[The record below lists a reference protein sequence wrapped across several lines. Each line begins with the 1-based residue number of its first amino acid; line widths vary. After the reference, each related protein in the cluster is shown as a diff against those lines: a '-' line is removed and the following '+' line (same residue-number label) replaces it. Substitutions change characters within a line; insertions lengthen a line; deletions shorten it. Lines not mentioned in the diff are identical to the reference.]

1 MIMQGRVLTRDA
13 ARQTKMIYG
22 YDITSA
28 YPSKQFVLPAMA
40 LPIEWELRKD
50 GSLGKV
56 TKRIE
61 GKCVWREG
69 AELTED
75 VIKTMSVYSMIEVE
89 FSFPEKCFDR
99 KTKKLR
105 DAPWYPLFYRYEDG
119 SILFPAK
126 GVGRYYRGET
136 LQAFDW
142 VRQMRPDMNE
152 TQHARMIK
160 IRGAFEFVC
169 PTIDDLTPD
178 QLEAMKTN
186 CPSARIGEDGLVYPF
201 QYIKDYYDQR
211 ARYPKSDARNQILKL
226 GINGSWGK
234 TAQSVG
240 GRNGMPPGSASPW
253 YAGVVTSETR
263 AQCVDAMLRAPWNII
278 HVATDGIQADAPLH
292 IESEKKMLGTWEM
305 DTFTRGVYIKPG
317 IYAFAND
324 FERVEKDEVTSLD
337 TLVADHI
344 FKGKSRGVSLRS
356 VLGEDDA
363 EAKRN
368 IQKEWF
374 DYLDDLALDCYST
387 ARPTASLPHKKLVT
401 FGLAASNPELWPMCG
416 NWVEIPVSSK

>member
-1 MIMQGRVLTRDA
+1 
-13 ARQTKMIYG
+13 
-22 YDITSA
+22 
-28 YPSKQFVLPAMA
+28 
-40 LPIEWELRKD
+40 
-50 GSLGKV
+50 
-56 TKRIE
+56 
-61 GKCVWREG
+61 
-69 AELTED
+69 
-75 VIKTMSVYSMIEVE
+75 
-89 FSFPEKCFDR
+89 
-99 KTKKLR
+99 
-105 DAPWYPLFYRYEDG
+105 
-119 SILFPAK
+119 
-126 GVGRYYRGET
+126 
-136 LQAFDW
+136 
-142 VRQMRPDMNE
+142 
-152 TQHARMIK
+152 MIK

-169 PTIDDLTPD
+169 LTIDDLTPD

-186 CPSARIGEDGLVYPF
+186 CPSARIGEDDLVYPF

-356 VLGEDDA
+356 VLGEDDG

-401 FGLAASNPELWPMCG
+401 FGLAASNLELWPMCG
-416 NWVEIPVSSK
+416 NWVEDIRIFKMNEAGVKRGTCFDPDRVQGLVITPVAINKTPKVLSKKHEPEWLDQKNEAVLRDLNENADLALANDWDSCWDVGED